1 MLANILSLS
10 RIFLSIPL
18 LYSLRRG
25 DEMTVTTVS
34 LLFIAAAT
42 DLGDGFAARRL
53 KQVSRIGKMLDPLSD
68 KVFLSSL
75 LGGLVLWG
83 DFPAWL
89 LVMLLLRDVAIV
101 SAGTYLLR
109 SRGFVIAANRW
120 GKSTTACLGF
130 TTLSFVLN
138 APALLCDVLT
148 LSSTVLLLV
157 SSVSYAR
164 ALRHVLSGT
173 DGADIY

>member
-89 LVMLLLRDVAIV
+89 LVCLLYTSPSPRDVEESRMPS
-101 SAGTYLLR
+101 SA
-109 SRGFVIAANRW
+109 
-120 GKSTTACLGF
+120 
-130 TTLSFVLN
+130 
-138 APALLCDVLT
+138 
-148 LSSTVLLLV
+148 
-157 SSVSYAR
+157 
-164 ALRHVLSGT
+164 
-173 DGADIY
+173 